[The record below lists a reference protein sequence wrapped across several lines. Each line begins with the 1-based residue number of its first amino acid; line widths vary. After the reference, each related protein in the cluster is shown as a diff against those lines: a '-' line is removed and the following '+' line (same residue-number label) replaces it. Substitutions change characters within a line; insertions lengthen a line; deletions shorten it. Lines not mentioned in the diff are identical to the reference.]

1 MTPRRALRIARWEA
15 AKSTGNVDR
24 RTAVLLAVVVLALAV
39 LAPVL
44 VAAQPSPGEGI
55 YRVGVDEDSRYH
67 AVVERNPQL
76 RAVGADPRDVV
87 AGDAELSIRGGR
99 FYVGDSA
106 KAQAALAE
114 LRAAVVAYND
124 YLMRHEPDQAAAF
137 PVTVTLQYLE
147 QNPPGDTAGDNT
159 TDGDTAGDNTTDGD
173 TAGDST
179 TDGAGGNGG
188 GAGDTTTASGGGA
201 TTAAPGGG
209 GTRDGGGGT
218 RDGGGGTRDGGGGTR
233 DGGGGGVP
241 AVPGGAFGGTQ
252 TGTPS
257 SLSPP
262 FPLRSLVLAFA
273 FLLPLNVLIQA
284 YGSSVINERI
294 NRRGEPMLVSPASRG
309 DIVLGKTLPYLGVA
323 AAITAVIAFA
333 VGGGLVSVLAVLPLA
348 ALFLAATFVGAMLAR
363 SYKEL
368 TFVTVFV
375 SVPLMAYAFVPAVFT
390 EVHPIAAISPL
401 SLVVQDLQGAPIGL
415 GEFLFG
421 TLPVS
426 LAALVCFAL
435 GTGIYREEDM
445 FTQRPIPA
453 KAMDALAAPLRSV
466 WRVGLWTA
474 LFIPFAFIAEL
485 FAVASLFVLP
495 ASLALPVLFAAIAVV
510 EEAAKSL
517 HVRAGLLRSRFPT
530 DRRTALALGVA
541 SGLGFFLG
549 EKLTL
554 ITQLVGLP
562 DLELGQAAFG
572 PTLGASPLVLAV
584 SLFAP
589 LALHT
594 VTASLSALGARGTRA
609 KYLAGFGLAV
619 LVHLAYNLTVV
630 SAVA

>member
-1 MTPRRALRIARWEA
+1 MNPRRVLRIARWET

-24 RTAVLLAVVVLALAV
+24 RTAALLAGVVLVLAA

-44 VAAQPSPGEGI
+44 VAAQPSPGDGI
-55 YRVGVDEDSRYH
+55 YRVGVDETSDYH

-76 RAVGADPRDVV
+76 RAVDADPQDVV
-87 AGDAELSIRGGR
+87 AGEAELSVRDSQ

-114 LRAAVVAYND
+114 LRSAVVAHND
-124 YLMRHEPDQAAAF
+124 YLMSHEPDQAAAF

-147 QNPPGDTAGDNT
+147 QDTTGGTVGDGTTDGGTAGD
-159 TDGDTAGDNTTDGD
+159 G
-173 TAGDST
+173 T
-179 TDGAGGNGG
+179 TDGAGGTGG
-188 GAGDTTTASGGGA
+188 GADGTTTASDGGA
-201 TTAAPGGG
+201 TTTAPGGD
-209 GTRDGGGGT
+209 GTTGD
-218 RDGGGGTRDGGGGTR
+218 
-233 DGGGGGVP
+233 GGGGVP

-401 SLVVQDLQGAPIGL
+401 SLVVQDLQGAPVGL

-435 GTGIYREEDM
+435 GTGVYREEDM

-453 KAMDALAAPLRSV
+453 KAMDALAAPLHSV
-466 WRVGLWTA
+466 WRVGVWTA

-495 ASLALPVLFAAIAVV
+495 ASLALPVLFTAIALV

-517 HVRAGLLRSRFPT
+517 HVRAGFLRSRFPD

-541 SGLGFFLG
+541 SGVGFFLG

-562 DLELGQAAFG
+562 GLELGQAAFG

-589 LALHT
+589 LVLHT
-594 VTASLSALGARGTRA
+594 ATASVSALGARGSRA

-619 LVHLAYNLTVV
+619 LIHLAYNLTVV

>member
-1 MTPRRALRIARWEA
+1 MNPRRVLRIARWEA
-15 AKSTGNVDR
+15 TRSTGNVDR
-24 RTAVLLAVVVLALAV
+24 RTALLLVGVVLALAV

-44 VAAQPSPGEGI
+44 VAVQPSPGEGI

-67 AVVERNPQL
+67 AVVERNDQL
-76 RAVGADPRDVV
+76 RAVDADPGDVA
-87 AGDAELSIRGGR
+87 AGDAELSIRGSQ

-106 KAQAALAE
+106 KAQAALSE

-124 YLMRHEPDQAAAF
+124 YLMSLESDRAAAF
-137 PVTVTLQYLE
+137 PVSVTLQYLE
-147 QNPPGDTAGDNT
+147 QDATGAP
-159 TDGDTAGDNTTDGD
+159 
-173 TAGDST
+173 
-179 TDGAGGNGG
+179 TDGAG
-188 GAGDTTTASGGGA
+188 
-201 TTAAPGGG
+201 APGGG
-209 GTRDGGGGT
+209 TGSGGSGTGAGGDGGGTTTAPDGGT
-218 RDGGGGTRDGGGGTR
+218 TTAPGGGTGS
-233 DGGGGGVP
+233 GGGGVP

-294 NRRGEPMLVSPASRG
+294 NRRGEPLLVSPASRG

-401 SLVVQDLQGAPIGL
+401 SLVVQDLQGAPVGL

-426 LAALVCFAL
+426 LAAVVCFAL
-435 GTGIYREEDM
+435 GTGVYREEDM
-445 FTQRPIPA
+445 FTQRPVPA
-453 KAMDALAAPLRSV
+453 KAMDALAAPLHSI
-466 WRVGLWTA
+466 WRVGVWTA

-517 HVRAGLLRSRFPT
+517 HVRAGLLRSRFPS

-541 SGLGFFLG
+541 SGTGFFLG

-562 DLELGQAAFG
+562 GLELGQAAFG
-572 PTLGASPLVLAV
+572 PTLGASPLVLVV

-589 LALHT
+589 LVLHT
-594 VTASLSALGARGTRA
+594 VTASVSALGALGGRR
-609 KYLAGFGLAV
+609 KYLAGFGVAV
-619 LVHLAYNLTVV
+619 LIHLAYNLTVV
-630 SAVA
+630 NAVA

>member
-1 MTPRRALRIARWEA
+1 MNPRRVLRIARWEA
-15 AKSTGNVDR
+15 TKSTGNVDR
-24 RTAVLLAVVVLALAV
+24 RTAVLLVGVVLSLAV

-44 VAAQPSPGEGI
+44 VAVQPSPGEGI
-55 YRVGVDEDSRYH
+55 YRVGVDEDNRYH
-67 AVVERNPQL
+67 AVVERNPEL
-76 RAVGADPRDVV
+76 RAVSADPRDV
-87 AGDAELSIRGGR
+87 ADGAAELSIRGSQ
-99 FYVGDSA
+99 FYVGDSQ
-106 KAQAALAE
+106 KSQAALAE

-124 YLMRHEPDQAAAF
+124 YLMSLESDQSAAF

-147 QNPPGDTAGDNT
+147 QDADDPAN
-159 TDGDTAGDNTTDGD
+159 
-173 TAGDST
+173 S
-179 TDGAGGNGG
+179 DGANGG
-188 GAGDTTTASGGGA
+188 DPAGGDGTSGGDGGTGGADPTTTA
-201 TTAAPGGG
+201 P
-209 GTRDGGGGT
+209 DGGDAGGS
-218 RDGGGGTRDGGGGTR
+218 
-233 DGGGGGVP
+233 GGGVP

-323 AAITAVIAFA
+323 VAITAVIAFA

-348 ALFLAATFVGAMLAR
+348 GLFLAATFVGAMLAR

-401 SLVVQDLQGAPIGL
+401 SLVVQDLQGAPVGL

-435 GTGIYREEDM
+435 GTGVYREEDM
-445 FTQRPIPA
+445 FTQRPVPA
-453 KAMDALAAPLRSV
+453 KAMDALAAPLHSV

-495 ASLALPVLFAAIAVV
+495 SSLALPVLFAAIAVI
-510 EEAAKSL
+510 EEAVKSL
-517 HVRAGLLRSRFPT
+517 HVRAGFLRSRFPD

-541 SGLGFFLG
+541 AGLGFFLG

-562 DLELGQAAFG
+562 GLELGQAAFG

-594 VTASLSALGARGTRA
+594 VTASVSALGARGTRA
-609 KYLAGFGLAV
+609 KYVAGFGLAV
-619 LVHLAYNLTVV
+619 LIHLAYNLTVV
-630 SAVA
+630 NAVA